1 MASNVI
7 DSNLFKDQYGTT
19 EMREVFSD
27 EAQIQKWLDAWS
39 ALAQAEAAEG
49 VIPKGAAD
57 EIKDKAVYQNINMDE
72 VREGFKKT
80 SHPLMPQIKSFAKSL
95 SKEAGGYVHWGATTQ
110 DITDTGLVLQ
120 LKDAQ
125 SIIVKQVQELLS
137 DCLRQAK
144 KYKNLVEAGRTH
156 GQHAVPITLGYKIA
170 IWASEFG
177 RHLERIQQGQK
188 RYLVGELGGAAG
200 TIASLGVKGLA
211 VQKKYCDI
219 LGLETPAITW
229 HVSRDGFAEFSSI
242 IAMIAGTVA
251 KIANEVIN
259 LQRTEIE
266 EVEEG
271 FTMGKIGSS
280 TMPQKRNPMICENI
294 VATTRLVQANAPL
307 GFSAMVQEHERDMTF
322 WQTDWAYL
330 PQICINL
337 SGAMK
342 MLHTVLTQMIVHEDN
357 INRNLFKTKGM
368 IVSERVMLELG
379 RYLGRQTAHE
389 VIYENCMKA
398 FDEDKPLL
406 DLLLQDKRVTD
417 DVDEATLRDIM
428 DPEKY
433 TGSAVQMVDRVLK
446 KYHSYL
452 KS

>member
-1 MASNVI
+1 MASSPI
-7 DSNLFKDQYGTT
+7 DSALFKDQYGTQK
-19 EMREVFSD
+19 MRDVFA
-27 EAQIQKWLDAWS
+27 ETTQIQKWLDAWS

-49 VIPKGAAD
+49 VIPQAAAQ
-57 EIKDKAVYQNINMDE
+57 EIKDNAIYKNINMDD
-72 VREGFKKT
+72 VREGFRKT
-80 SHPLMPQIKSFAKSL
+80 SHPLMPQIKSFSQSL
-95 SKEAGGYVHWGATTQ
+95 SPEAGGYVHWGATTQ

-125 SIIVKQVQELLS
+125 VIIVQQVQELLS

-144 KYKNLVEAGRTH
+144 KYRTLVMAGRTH
-156 GQHAVPITLGYKIA
+156 AQHAVPITLGYKIA
-170 IWASEFG
+170 IWANEFG
-177 RHLERIQQGQK
+177 RHLDRLEQAK
-188 RYLVGELGGAAG
+188 SRYLVGELAGAAG
-200 TIASLGVKGLA
+200 TLASLGDKGLA
-211 VQKKYCDI
+211 VQNRFCHL
-219 LGLETPAITW
+219 LGLETPTITW
-229 HVSRDGFAEFSSI
+229 HVSRDGFAEFSDILS
-242 IAMIAGTVA
+242 MIAGTVA
-251 KIANEVIN
+251 KIANEIIN

-294 VATTRLVQANAPL
+294 VATTRLVQASAPL
-307 GFSAMVQEHERDMTF
+307 GTAAMVQEHERDMTF

-337 SGAMK
+337 SGAMQ

-357 INRNLFKTKGM
+357 IKRNLAKTKGM

-398 FDEDKPLL
+398 FDQDQPLL
-406 DLLLQDKRVTD
+406 DLLLQDSRVTD
-417 DVDEATLRDIM
+417 DVDEATLRDIL

-433 TGSAVQMVDRVLK
+433 SGSCAQMVDRVVA
-446 KYHSYL
+446 KYQSYL
-452 KS
+452 